1 MTREP
6 EQLHDAHVQAFLA
19 AKEVVVLA
27 TIQPDGSPLAMP
39 VWFLYGADAL
49 IMISL
54 ADTQKVRNL
63 RRDPRVC
70 VVAEIG
76 SRADARSLVIEGR
89 AEFIQES
96 NARHEL
102 ARAFLEKYS
111 PELGRRWGGDE
122 MPRDRVMFRVAPY
135 RVRSWG
141 LG

>member
-1 MTREP
+1 MTRL
-6 EQLHDAHVQAFLA
+6 QDAHVQAFLA
-19 AKEVVVLA
+19 AKEVIVLA
-27 TIQPDGSPLAMP
+27 TIQSDGSPLAMP
-39 VWFLYGADAL
+39 VWFLYGPSAL
-49 IMISL
+49 TMISL

-76 SRADARSLVIEGR
+76 SRANARSIVIEGR
-89 AEFIQES
+89 AEFVPES
-96 NARHEL
+96 NERREL

-111 PELGRRWGGDE
+111 PQLGRRWGGDE
-122 MPRDRVMFRVAPY
+122 MPRDRVMFRVVPN